1 MRMINEREV
10 DFTPAER
17 TRFWACFWFAV
28 VSLLVYQVPVIGT
41 LYGLL
46 TGPFLM
52 YMIFKGSPV
61 YLLPLFVHF
70 CYGRQQL
77 YFIVF
82 ACFLYCLVNTH
93 RITQKGLFFPWLL
106 YLALSPFFIWYTWE
120 RYRLFGGIF
129 AVGGTLEGF
138 GYYWSLA
145 PFFWAAIVVKR
156 LPKTFF
162 DGLFWFSF
170 ALFMVYAVTSYL
182 PASFRYTRFLML
194 AESYAPIYVFWSLV
208 RKERIDKVKF
218 AFALMGSLVYATGLL
233 RIFGPKITFT
243 QVGHC
248 IVAMFYLFFACRRGK
263 WIVRLATPLL
273 WLVLSTVL
281 VFHTIS
287 TYYDRRNDTYASG
300 FVYDNEAE
308 VESVGMFLENMR
320 FKALN
325 DRGSVWTASWDS
337 IRQQMKKS
345 AVWVPPIAIFGEI
358 QSDEGLSRE
367 IGIQAHNMLLELWRQ
382 YGAYGGLGLFA
393 CFAMIVSLKRL
404 RVGLCENA
412 GNEYGLLVAMC
423 FGQAIATA
431 HTGQYIL
438 NLEFGFFLFSLLGAC
453 YGMFTTRRW
462 GYGYPVAYQYYAP

>member
-1 MRMINEREV
+1 MINERDV
-10 DFTPAER
+10 DLTPQER
-17 TRFWACFWFAV
+17 TRFWMCFWFAV
-28 VSLLVYQVPVIGT
+28 VSLFVYQMPGVGT
-41 LYGLL
+41 LYGLM

-52 YMIFKGSPV
+52 FMVFKGSPV

-77 YFIVF
+77 YFIVL

-93 RITQKGLFFPWLL
+93 RISQKGLLLPWLL
-106 YLALSPFFIWYTWE
+106 YWSLSPFFIWYTWE

-162 DGLFWFSF
+162 DGLFWFSLAF
-170 ALFMVYAVTSYL
+170 FMVYAVSSYL
-182 PASFRYTRFLML
+182 PVSFHHSRFLAL

-218 AFALMGSLVYATGLL
+218 AGALAGCLVYATGLL
-233 RIFGPKITFT
+233 RIFGPPITFS

-248 IVAMFYLFFACRRGK
+248 LVSMFYLFFACRAK
-263 WIVRLATPLL
+263 WVVRLATPLL
-273 WLVLSTVL
+273 WLALSTVL

-287 TYYDRRNDTYASG
+287 TYYDRRGDLYASG
-300 FVYDNEAE
+300 FVYDNDAE
-308 VESVGMFLENMR
+308 VESVEMFLNNMR
-320 FKALN
+320 FKAIN
-325 DRGSVWTASWDS
+325 DRGSVWLASWDS
-337 IRQQMKKS
+337 IRRQMQRS
-345 AVWVPPIAIFGEI
+345 AVWVPPIAITGEI
-358 QSDEGLSRE
+358 LTGEGQARE
-367 IGIQAHNMLLELWRQ
+367 IGLQAHNTLLELWRQ
-382 YGAYGGLGLFA
+382 YGVYGGLGLFA
-393 CFAMIVSLKRL
+393 CFAVIVSLKRL
-404 RVGLCENA
+404 RIGLCENA

-423 FGQAIATA
+423 SGLAICGAHAGQF
-431 HTGQYIL
+431 IL
-438 NLEFGFFLFSLLGAC
+438 NLEFGFFLFALLDAC

-462 GYGYPVAYQYYAP
+462 GYESPVVYQRRSA